1 MPPVI
6 QRASTFWRLV
16 AAATIT
22 SSLIATRCLSAG
34 AADADSQT
42 AGAELTPLITALDD
56 KDYEVRQQAAERLA
70 ELAKKPETRQ
80 SLARALR
87 AAADQADTPFET
99 RCEMEQLAKSL
110 PEVKAETPDKIS
122 DAELDRLMDMFD
134 GQTYGERIGAAARL
148 AALVERPSFACRI
161 IERLTPLRRNPT
173 LSRQTRDRL
182 EPIWDKAQFVW
193 LSNDPSTW
201 QWSKVDDQQLNHW
214 LELLGRPLPPP
225 PAERSLQEA
234 RARLERK
241 RRLAQRDTA
250 QADLLALLVRDDQ
263 TARVKSAIDER
274 LTAGHFDDD
283 AHERLSELADWARPW
298 LAVELW
304 TERKVAS
311 VLEIPLGVPFRPPMA
326 PKETL
331 FDRTDGRIVHCVSDA
346 ALAPRD
352 YPLGVLFPHPS
363 FLRSDSQFAIFNLPT
378 PRSRLAYHYQLK
390 NHRDERLPALS
401 TLTLARL
408 ANEKRPLKQ
417 AELLMLPSLDA
428 HAVSRFA
435 GRYLLAVG
443 DPPPPDKQQ
452 QEQAGRGSPY
462 ESLCNM
468 LVEIGTHEA
477 VPGILKAID
486 AGALKKPAAKPARQP
501 YGDWR
506 WVAVLAILA
515 SDPGP
520 DAKHI
525 LPDLIRRTDPLVYN
539 GQSSCD
545 VGATAAAVLVDLHGI
560 AVEKFGLELADE
572 PLLAEFGGIGYR
584 FNPPE
589 MRQKV
594 LDWWKQSQA
603 GK

>member
-1 MPPVI
+1 MRPEI
-6 QRASTFWRLV
+6 QSTARQFI
-16 AAATIT
+16 AATIT
-22 SSLIATRCLSAG
+22 VSLLHASFALPATAAVDES
-34 AADADSQT
+34 ADADV
-42 AGAELTPLITALDD
+42 GRLIDELSDD
-56 KDYEVRQQAAERLA
+56 DYEARQHATQRLV
-70 ELAKKPETRQ
+70 ELATKVEGREH
-80 SLARALR
+80 LARLLR
-87 AAADQADTPFET
+87 AAADKADTPFEA
-99 RCEMEQLAKSL
+99 RCEIEQLAKSL
-110 PEVKAETPDKIS
+110 PQVKAETPEKVSEAD
-122 DAELDRLMDMFD
+122 LDRLMEMLD
-134 GQTYGERIGAAARL
+134 GETYGERIGAAARL

-182 EPIWDKAQFVW
+182 EPIWEKAQLVW
-193 LSNDPSTW
+193 LSSDPSTW
-201 QWSKVDDQQLNHW
+201 QWSKVDDEQLNHW

-263 TARVKSAIDER
+263 TARVKAAIDEQ
-274 LTAGHFDDD
+274 LAAGHFDED
-283 AHERLSELADWARPW
+283 AHERLTELADWARPW

-304 TERKVAS
+304 TERKVTS
-311 VLEIPLGVPFRPPMA
+311 VLEAPLGVPFQPPMA

-331 FDRTDGRIVHCVSDA
+331 FDRTDGRVVHCVSDA

-363 FLRSDSQFAIFNLPT
+363 FLKSDSQFVIFNLPT

-390 NHRDERLPALS
+390 NHRDQRLPALS

-462 ESLCNM
+462 ESVCNM

-520 DAKHI
+520 DAKRI
-525 LPDLIRRTDPLVYN
+525 LPNLITRTDPLVYN
-539 GQSSCD
+539 GQSTSD
-545 VGATAAAVLVDLHGI
+545 VGATAAAILVDLHGI

-603 GK
+603 GKSAK